1 MAASLKDVAERAG
14 VSIKTVSNV
23 VNGTGRVGADTRA
36 RVEDVIVELGYRP
49 NVSARSLRHSRS
61 GVIALAVPEI
71 GNPYFA
77 ELAELVVKAAEA
89 YGWTVLVDQTES
101 DPDRERLVLQGIR
114 SHLIDGLLFVPR
126 RLTAEDFAAR
136 TDTTPMVLLG
146 ERLTKIADR
155 VAIDSYAA
163 ARAATEHLIDLGRTR
178 IASIGAAESADAVTR
193 GRFEGY
199 RDALLAAGLR
209 PSSRL
214 VIPRKRWRHE
224 DGAEAATRLLS
235 LSKRPDAV
243 FCSNDL
249 LAHGALRAFHDHGV
263 DVPAEIA
270 VVGIDDIAESRFSR
284 PSLSSIAPDKRHIA
298 ETAVRLLADRLKA
311 DDTPGPREFVTG
323 FHLEVRESTAGQHG

>member
-1 MAASLKDVAERAG
+1 VAASLKDVAERAG

-23 VNGTGRVGADTRA
+23 VNSSGRVGAETRA
-36 RVEDVIVELGYRP
+36 RVEAVIAELGYRP
-49 NVSARSLRHSRS
+49 NVSARSLRRARS

-71 GNPYFA
+71 ANPYFA

-89 YGWTVLVDQTES
+89 HGWTVLVDQTES

-163 ARAATEHLIDLGRTR
+163 ARSATEHLVDLGRTR
-178 IASIGAAESADAVTR
+178 IGAIGAAPSGDAVSR

-199 RDALLAAGLR
+199 RDALVDAGLR
-209 PSSRL
+209 PSTRL
-214 VIPRKRWRHE
+214 HVPLRRWHLQE
-224 DGAEAATRLLS
+224 GAEAVERLLA
-235 LSKRPDAV
+235 LSRPPDAL

-249 LAHGALRAFHDHGV
+249 IAHGAMRALHDHGLRV
-263 DVPAEIA
+263 PDDVA
-270 VVGIDDIAESRFSR
+270 VVGIDDIAVSSFSR
-284 PSLSSIAPDKRHIA
+284 PSLTTVAPDKQHIA
-298 ETAVRLLADRLKA
+298 ETAVRLLADRLK
-311 DDTPGPREFVTG
+311 DGGPPGPREFITG
-323 FHLEVRESTAGQHG
+323 FHLQVRESTAGAIR

>member
-23 VNGTGRVGADTRA
+23 VNSSGRVGAQTRA
-36 RVEDVIVELGYRP
+36 RVESVIEELGYRP
-49 NVSARSLRHSRS
+49 NLSARSLRRARS

-71 GNPYFA
+71 ANPYFA

-89 YGWTVLVDQTES
+89 HGWTVLVDQTES

-114 SHLIDGLLFVPR
+114 SQLIDGLLFVPR

-163 ARAATEHLIDLGRTR
+163 ARSATEHLVDLGRTR
-178 IASIGAAESADAVTR
+178 IGAIGAAPSGDAVSR

-199 RDALLAAGLR
+199 RDALVAAGLR

-214 VIPRKRWRHE
+214 HVPLRRWQLRE
-224 DGAEAATRLLS
+224 GADAVGRLLA
-235 LSKRPDAV
+235 LSRPPDAL

-249 LAHGALRAFHDHGV
+249 IAHGAMRALHDHGI
-263 DVPAEIA
+263 DVPGDVA
-270 VVGIDDIAESRFSR
+270 VVGIDDIAVSSFSR
-284 PSLSSIAPDKRHIA
+284 PSLTTIAPDKQHIA
-298 ETAVRLLADRLKA
+298 ATAVSLLADRL
-311 DDTPGPREFVTG
+311 TGGGPPGPREFISG
-323 FHLEVRESTAGQHG
+323 FHLEVRESTIGASS